1 MSINGVRDDARAVR
15 HRSWPALRLWP
26 ALFAVAG
33 ALILTGCGGAE
44 SASGGL
50 AAPQS
55 ADQEA
60 AGRSA
65 ADGSGAA
72 DTATSLAAKDG
83 ERQGEGSQPQ
93 INVQPEDR
101 AIVYT
106 AEMTVRAK
114 DVAAAAEKAKQLAI
128 AAGGYVAD
136 ERSDSFDGGGSRATL
151 ILKVPPDRYPTVIG
165 QFGRDLGKRENL
177 HQGTEDVTEEVADV
191 AARVKSA
198 EAALA
203 QFRTLLTKAE
213 KIGEV
218 LEIEREISQRTADL
232 EALQARQ
239 KALAARTSMAT
250 ITLNLIGPA
259 AAPPDDDDEPDG
271 FLGGLATG
279 WKALVAAVK
288 IGLTILGVLLPWLVV
303 FILLA
308 LVLRLLLR
316 RLRPRPAAASP
327 PPAPAT
333 PGPPFPGAP
342 PQDPVGAAATPTATA
357 ATAPPHTST
366 SNPTTSHTVTSR
378 TAPPQ

>member
-1 MSINGVRDDARAVR
+1 MSINGVRDGARAVR
-15 HRSWPALRLWP
+15 HRSWL

-44 SASGGL
+44 QSSSEGL
-50 AAPQS
+50 AAPQTVDQQES
-55 ADQEA
+55 AA
-60 AGRSA
+60 RSA
-65 ADGSGAA
+65 AGDGSGAA
-72 DTATSLAAKDG
+72 DTAESADAAKGGDG
-83 ERQGEGSQPQ
+83 RGEGSGPQ

-114 DVAAAAEKAKQLAI
+114 DVAASAEKAKQVAV

-136 ERSDSFDGGGSRATL
+136 ERSDSFDGSGSRATL
-151 ILKVPPDRYPTVIG
+151 ILKVPPARYPGVIG
-165 QFGRDLGKRENL
+165 QFGRDLGKRESL

-203 QFRTLLTKAE
+203 QFRTLLSKAE

-239 KALAARTSMAT
+239 KALAARTGMAT
-250 ITLNLIGPA
+250 ITLNLVGPT
-259 AAPPDDDDEPDG
+259 AAPPDDDDEPAG
-271 FLGGLATG
+271 FFAGLVAG
-279 WKALVAAVK
+279 WKALVAAVQ
-288 IGLTILGVLLPWLVV
+288 IGLTILGVLLPWLVL
-303 FILLA
+303 FALLA
-308 LVLRLLLR
+308 LAARLLLR
-316 RLRPRPAAASP
+316 RLRPKGAAAP
-327 PPAPAT
+327 PPPPV
-333 PGPPFPGAP
+333 PGPPVPGAP
-342 PQDPVGAAATPTATA
+342 PQDPVGAA
-357 ATAPPHTST
+357 
-366 SNPTTSHTVTSR
+366 TTH